1 MTDTQA
7 ARELAAL
14 PPKTRRVVFNLISM
28 LRALPG
34 PDAAPRKAKRPPLER
49 EKFIGMWRDRE
60 DMADS
65 TEWLRSLRGREWKR
79 A

>member
-14 PPKTRRVVFNLISM
+14 PPKTRRVVLDLISM
-28 LRALPG
+28 LRAHQESG
-34 PDAAPRKAKRPPLER
+34 AAPRKAKRLPLDR

-65 TEWLRSLRGREWKR
+65 AS
-79 A
+79 

>member
-14 PPKTRRVVFNLISM
+14 PPKTRRVVLDLISV
-28 LRALPG
+28 LRAQQVPG
-34 PDAAPRKAKRPPLER
+34 TTPRKAKCPPLER

-65 TEWLRSLRGREWKR
+65 TNWVRSLREREWKR

>member
-14 PPKTRRVVFNLISM
+14 PPKTRRVVFDLISM
-28 LRALPG
+28 LRAHQEPG
-34 PDAAPRKAKRPPLER
+34 AAPRKSKRLPLDR
-49 EKFIGMWRDRE
+49 EKFIGMWRGRE

-65 TEWLRSLRGREWKR
+65 TEWLREREWKR